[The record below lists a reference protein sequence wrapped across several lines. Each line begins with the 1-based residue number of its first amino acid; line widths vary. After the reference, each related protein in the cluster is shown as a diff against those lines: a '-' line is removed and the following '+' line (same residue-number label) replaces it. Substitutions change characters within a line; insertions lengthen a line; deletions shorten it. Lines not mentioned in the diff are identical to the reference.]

1 MSTKDVAFKVE
12 ELQLRAEEINSL
24 QSALYAAL
32 YEAERAKEDFEPA
45 FVAFGSMTMRLQ
57 KDLNILKEN
66 LFEQLEGGRR

>member
-45 FVAFGSMTMRLQ
+45 FVAFGSMTMKLQ
-57 KDLNILKEN
+57 TDLSRLKEK
-66 LFEQLEGGRR
+66 LFEQMGG